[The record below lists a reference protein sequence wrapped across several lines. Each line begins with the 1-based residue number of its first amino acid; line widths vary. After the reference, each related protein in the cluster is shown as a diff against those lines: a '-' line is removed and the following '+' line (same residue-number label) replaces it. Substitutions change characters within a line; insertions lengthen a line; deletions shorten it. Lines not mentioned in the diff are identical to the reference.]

1 MQNESSTQESNLA
14 RRRREAMNFSP
25 LDFNDSPEITPDTL
39 KKWGR
44 TLAVA
49 PHPDDEAFACGGT
62 LALLAK
68 MRVQTAVMWVSNG
81 AASHANSKIY
91 PPTKLTN
98 LREAEAKMAL
108 EHLGI
113 ARKKS
118 YFLRLP
124 DGHLPFP
131 EDEGFDFAVEAMRHV
146 IEEFEPQTLLVP
158 WRRDPNRDHR
168 ATWQMVSHATQGLDL
183 QQFEYLHGSLQRPKM
198 DEWPQNT
205 EASGFT
211 IDISSVQKR
220 KTAAIRAHASQ
231 TTRVIKDDPEA
242 HYWSPEAIA
251 HFEQPLETWIVPF
264 CSIPEVAGRGKQR
277 G

>member
-1 MQNESSTQESNLA
+1 MQKERGTQESSLDK
-14 RRRREAMNFSP
+14 RRREAMNFSP
-25 LDFNDSPEITPDTL
+25 LDFNDSPEITLDSL

-68 MRVQTAVMWVSNG
+68 MRVKTAVVWVSDG
-81 AASHANSKIY
+81 AASHANSKAY
-91 PPTKLTN
+91 PPTKLIN

-108 EHLGI
+108 DHLGI
-113 ARKKS
+113 ERRKS

-124 DGHLPFP
+124 DGSLPFP
-131 EDEGFDFAVEAMRHV
+131 EDEGFASAVAAMRHV
-146 IEEFEPQTLLVP
+146 IEMFEPQTLLVP

-168 ATWQMVSHATQGLDL
+168 ATWQLVSHATEGLDL
-183 QQFEYLHGSLQRPKM
+183 QQFEYLHGSLQKPKM
-198 DEWPQNT
+198 EEWPQNT

-211 IDISSVQKR
+211 IDISSVRKR
-220 KTAAIRAHASQ
+220 KVAAIRAHASQ
-231 TTRVIKDDPEA
+231 TSRIIKDDPDA
-242 HYWSPEAIA
+242 HYWSPEAIS
-251 HFEQPLETWIVPF
+251 HFEQPHEAWIVPF
-264 CSIPEVAGRGKQR
+264 CSIPEVAERGKRR